1 MLFFYI
7 LASGITTG
15 ALYSLVTVG
24 LVLTYR
30 ATSHI
35 NFAHGEQFMVG
46 GFLAYTFYVMMD
58 LPYLLAVLLAACGG
72 FLLGVAADRLIY
84 RRMHAAEA
92 MTFLLAT
99 VGLSY
104 VIKGFGRWAWGG
116 QGELVPFPPVLSPA
130 PVMVWGV
137 PVIPQQMLVLGA
149 AIALMIVLVAF
160 FQFTAAGKRIEATA
174 ENRNAAL
181 LSGIRV
187 ERIHSF
193 IWGLGGALATVSA
206 VLMSPLTALSPDV
219 GFGLLLKAFAA
230 MVIGGLGSVAG
241 GMIGGLI
248 LGLTEAFA
256 GGYISPSL
264 QPLSTFIL
272 IFVVL
277 IFRPRGLFGA
287 SDVRQV

>member
-1 MLFFYI
+1 MLFFFI
-7 LASGITTG
+7 LASGVTTG

-24 LVLTYR
+24 LALTYR

-46 GFLAYTFYVMMD
+46 GFLAYTFHVMFGM
-58 LPYLLAVLLAACGG
+58 PYLLAAVLAACGG
-72 FLLGVAADRLIY
+72 FVLGVLADLLIY

-104 VIKGFGRWAWGG
+104 VIKGAGRWAWGG
-116 QGELVPFPPVLSPA
+116 QGELVPFPPILSPV
-130 PVMVWGV
+130 PVMIAGV
-137 PVIPQQMLVLGA
+137 PIIPQQMLVLGA
-149 AIALMIVLVAF
+149 ALVLMIALIAF
-160 FQFTAAGKRIEATA
+160 FQFTSAGKRIEATA
-174 ENRNAAL
+174 ENRQAAL

-230 MVIGGLGSVAG
+230 MVIGGLGSVGG
-241 GMIGGLI
+241 GMIGGLL
-248 LGLTEAFA
+248 LGVVEAFA
-256 GGYISPSL
+256 GGYISPSI

-287 SDVRQV
+287 GEIRQV